1 MPDVADTVVANE
13 VARGVVESDACCH
26 PVKGVRLRDS
36 PSKDGHAD
44 EPAADGAEDGDFG
57 AGLRD
62 AECELNAV
70 KVFYE

>member
-1 MPDVADTVVANE
+1 MPDVADTAVANE
-13 VARGVVESDACCH
+13 VSRGVVESDACRY
-26 PVKGVRLRDS
+26 PVKSVRLRDR

-44 EPAADGAEDGDFG
+44 EAAADGTKNGDLS

-62 AECELNAV
+62 AERELDAV